1 MSLSATPSLSD
12 SRPPSSASTRRNRP
26 HVASAIVAVVADN
39 RARDLHDKVVTAV
52 PDSSVSTWTAPAAA
66 SVVEE
71 IAHRDLV
78 RFALRGALVGGIFL
92 GSMTFA
98 VAVSVAAQPTGTGA
112 GLGAAVALT
121 GGSFF
126 GSLMGFFVA
135 VLRWEDTQA
144 TVRSHGRSGGAAGV
158 LVVEGDHDPAE
169 VRRILSED
177 GATVVDTTTT
187 ATTRSSS

>member
-1 MSLSATPSLSD
+1 MSLSATPSLSH
-12 SRPPSSASTRRNRP
+12 SRISSAPTPEDRP
-26 HVASAIVAVVADN
+26 QAGTAVVAIVADHS
-39 RARDLHDKVVTAV
+39 ARDLHHQVATAL
-52 PDSSVSTWTAPAAA
+52 PHSSVSTWSAPAAA
-66 SVVEE
+66 SVVDE

-78 RFALRGALVGGIFL
+78 RFALRGAVLGGILL

-98 VAVSVAAQPTGTGA
+98 IAISVAAQSPGVGA

-135 VLRWEDTQA
+135 LLRWEDA
-144 TVRSHGRSGGAAGV
+144 HASVRSHNRSGGAAGV
-158 LVVEGDHDPAE
+158 LVIEGGHNSGE
-169 VRRILSED
+169 VRRILSER

-187 ATTRSSS
+187 TAMRPSS